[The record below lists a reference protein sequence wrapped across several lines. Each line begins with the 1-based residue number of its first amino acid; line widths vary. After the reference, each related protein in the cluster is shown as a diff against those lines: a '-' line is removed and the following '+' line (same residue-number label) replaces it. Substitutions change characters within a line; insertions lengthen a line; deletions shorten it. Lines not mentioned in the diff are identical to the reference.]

1 MHTKRI
7 FAAFRRRTTYEEG
20 ADRAPEWRLYMRLLF
35 VRHGDPDYEHDRLNE
50 IGLREARALAA
61 LIPRMNVGTCFAS
74 PLGRAQET
82 AAIAL
87 GKAVP
92 GARGAEAAAA
102 CGDVFTTLDW
112 LREFP
117 AQVDVNDTP
126 LLQEAYYLKTLPD
139 GTYKKRIVWDMYP
152 SYYVEHPAYSDFDDW
167 RTTLVA
173 HNSDLLPIYDRVIA
187 SFDALLAERGYV
199 REGRHYR
206 VEKESRETLTFFCHF
221 GITCVLLSHMWNVSP
236 FVTAISL
243 HAHFLGDRVLFRRK
257 TAGLRAFPCDQDRRH
272 HASDHG
278 GSQDRETPS
287 LGAVHRYLQRLYTEA
302 RLKLDAHLSGGIIL
316 SDDNVLTAKRIH
328 KR

>member
-87 GKAVP
+87 GKAIP
-92 GARGAEAAAA
+92 GARGAQAAAA
-102 CGDVFTTLDW
+102 CGDVLTTLDW

-152 SYYVEHPAYSDFDDW
+152 SYYVEHPAYSDFDAW

-173 HNSDLLPIYDRVIA
+173 HNSDMLPVYDRVIA
-187 SFDALLAERGYV
+187 SFDALLAEHGYV

-206 VEKESRETLTFFCHF
+206 VEEESRETLTFFCHF

-236 FVTAISL
+236 FVTLQSL
-243 HAHFLGDRVLFRRK
+243 CMPTSSVTECFSEERQRGFAHFRATRIGDTTHL
-257 TAGLRAFPCDQDRRH
+257 TMAGLKPERLPHSALFTDIYSDYTQRH
-272 HASDHG
+272 D
-278 GSQDRETPS
+278 
-287 LGAVHRYLQRLYTEA
+287 
-302 RLKLDAHLSGGIIL
+302 
-316 SDDNVLTAKRIH
+316 
-328 KR
+328 

>member
-1 MHTKRI
+1 
-7 FAAFRRRTTYEEG
+7 
-20 ADRAPEWRLYMRLLF
+20 MRLLF
-35 VRHGDPDYEHDRLNE
+35 VRHGDPDYANDRLNE

-61 LIPRMNVGTCFAS
+61 LIPRMDVGTCFAS

-87 GKAVP
+87 GKAIP

-102 CGDVFTTLDW
+102 CGDVLTTLDW

-152 SYYVEHPAYSDFDDW
+152 SYYVEHPAYSDFDAW

-173 HNSDLLPIYDRVIA
+173 HNSDMLPVYDRVIA
-187 SFDALLAERGYV
+187 SFDALLAEHGYV

-206 VEKESRETLTFFCHF
+206 VECENRETLTFFCHF
-221 GITCVLLSHMWNVSP
+221 GITCVPHVECLTFRNTAVTLYADLLGH
-236 FVTAISL
+236 
-243 HAHFLGDRVLFRRK
+243 RVLFRGK

-302 RLKLDAHLSGGIIL
+302 RLTGYTHDLHDCSVGHGSVYE
-316 SDDNVLTAKRIH
+316 SDCGRTGTLPC
-328 KR
+328 

>member
-1 MHTKRI
+1 
-7 FAAFRRRTTYEEG
+7 
-20 ADRAPEWRLYMRLLF
+20 MRLLF

-92 GARGAEAAAA
+92 GARGAQAAAA
-102 CGDVFTTLDW
+102 CGDVLTTLDW

-152 SYYVEHPAYSDFDDW
+152 SYYVEHPAYSDFDAW

-173 HNSDLLPIYDRVIA
+173 HNSDMLPVYDRVIA
-187 SFDALLAERGYV
+187 SFDALLAEHGYV
-199 REGRHYR
+199 REDRHYR

-221 GITCVLLSHMWNVSP
+221 GITCV
-236 FVTAISL
+236 
-243 HAHFLGDRVLFRRK
+243 RK
-257 TAGLRAFPCDQDRRH
+257 TAGLRAFPRDQDRRH

-278 GSQDRETPS
+278 GAQDRETPS
-287 LGAVHRYLQRLYTEA
+287 LGVVHRYLQRLYTEA